1 MPRQSKATVKPPTIQ
16 ERDKQLKDM
25 MNEAERQAT
34 NPPAPDDGLPTL
46 TDEPTPAETT
56 STAKPTPPPLR
67 DLREGVIVPRDSMI
81 TIQIPS
87 PATVLGT
94 PLVELHLRRVGAF
107 LTDTANTVQI
117 PSPATVREDEHV
129 VVAIY
134 RAPKGKL

>member
-67 DLREGVIVPRDSMI
+67 DLREDVIVPRDSTI
-81 TIQIPS
+81 TI
-87 PATVLGT
+87 LGT
-94 PLVELHLRRVGAF
+94 PLVKLHLRRVGAF